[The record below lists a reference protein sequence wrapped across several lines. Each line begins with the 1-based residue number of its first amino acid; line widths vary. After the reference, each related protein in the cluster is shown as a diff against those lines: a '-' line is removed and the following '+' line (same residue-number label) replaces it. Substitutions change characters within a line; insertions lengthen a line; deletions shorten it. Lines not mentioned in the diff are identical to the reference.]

1 MTRQFQSIGMPSMK
15 QARNPEEEGS
25 LSEETAAVASVKHT
39 HTHTHTKEEEARNSQ
54 LRTGGS
60 ARKQKTDAS
69 ERPATW
75 QTNQSEPI

>member
-39 HTHTHTKEEEARNSQ
+39 HTHTHTHTQK
-54 LRTGGS
+54 
-60 ARKQKTDAS
+60 RKKRETA
-69 ERPATW
+69 
-75 QTNQSEPI
+75 N